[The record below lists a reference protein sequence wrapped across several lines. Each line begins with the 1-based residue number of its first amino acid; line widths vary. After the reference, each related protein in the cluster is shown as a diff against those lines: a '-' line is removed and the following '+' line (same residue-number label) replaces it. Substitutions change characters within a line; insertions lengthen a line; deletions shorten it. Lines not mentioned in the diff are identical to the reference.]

1 MRNCGLRA
9 ALVAVTACAVFP
21 ACNRGA
27 DRPDVSNAPG
37 PAAEQSSSS
46 TGTLRGIVRLTGA
59 QIPDPS
65 LIENTTDPEI
75 CGRVQQTQDLVVQR
89 DDRGIANVIVALR
102 GVPPE
107 KVPAAT
113 RPDRLVLDNRNCQ
126 FVPHVAV
133 LSVGGTIETVSHDAV
148 LHTVHFYGALERNV
162 ALPNESATTTVTV
175 SEPGMIAVLCDVHG
189 WMKAF
194 IRVDSHP
201 FHAVTDAE
209 GTFVIEGIP
218 AGVYELDAWH
228 ERLGSQSVS
237 VGIEPGAIAEVE
249 LTYAL
254 ADR

>member
-1 MRNCGLRA
+1 
-9 ALVAVTACAVFP
+9 
-21 ACNRGA
+21 
-27 DRPDVSNAPG
+27 
-37 PAAEQSSSS
+37 
-46 TGTLRGIVRLTGA
+46 LTGA
-59 QIPDPS
+59 QIPDS
-65 LIENTTDPEI
+65 SQIENTTDPEI
-75 CGRVQQTQDLVVQR
+75 CGRVQQTRDLVVDR
-89 DDRGIANVIVALR
+89 DDRGIAHVIVALR

-107 KVPAAT
+107 KVPAAQ
-113 RPDRLVLDNRNCQ
+113 PDHLVLDNRNCQ

-133 LSVGGTIETVSHDAV
+133 LSVGSTIETVNHDAV

-249 LTYAL
+249 IIYAL
-254 ADR
+254 PDR